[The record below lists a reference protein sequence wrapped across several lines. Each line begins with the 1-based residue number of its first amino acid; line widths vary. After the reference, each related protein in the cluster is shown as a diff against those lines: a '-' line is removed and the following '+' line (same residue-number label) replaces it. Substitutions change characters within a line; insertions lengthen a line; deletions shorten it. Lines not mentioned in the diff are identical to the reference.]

1 MSTNPLLLYDGK
13 CILCNRAVQYVLK
26 HEAEHILHFAHIESQ
41 VGQKWMRTISS
52 ERGLVD
58 TLVLVEDGNVF
69 LYSDAALRLCRYL
82 KRPYSFLAIGRIV
95 PRLLRDGVY
104 RFIARNRYKWFGDID
119 TECLVL
125 NLSDRQRFHNDA

>member
-13 CILCNRAVQYVLK
+13 CILCNSAVQYVLK

-58 TLVLVEDGNVF
+58 TLVLVEDGKVF

>member
-13 CILCNRAVQYVLK
+13 CILCNSAVQYVLK

-41 VGQKWMRTISS
+41 VGQKWMCTISS